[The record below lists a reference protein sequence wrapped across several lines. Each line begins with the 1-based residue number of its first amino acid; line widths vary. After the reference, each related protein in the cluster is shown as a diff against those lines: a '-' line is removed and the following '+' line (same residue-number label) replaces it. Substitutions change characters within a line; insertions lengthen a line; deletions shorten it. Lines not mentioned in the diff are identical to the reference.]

1 MIESMSST
9 LALRASMVALC
20 ASKPDVI
27 VWSCRWLAWVKATCC
42 WSRISVN
49 LASSAEICA
58 VNLASSAEICAVI
71 CAASCWMDWVMASRG
86 STGVCGHVLD
96 IGNSGDEIQK

>member
-1 MIESMSST
+1 M
-9 LALRASMVALC
+9 
-20 ASKPDVI
+20 
-27 VWSCRWLAWVKATCC
+27 
-42 WSRISVN
+42 N

-86 STGVCGHVLD
+86 STGVCGLVLVD